1 MEYTDWFSY
10 LGVIF
15 YYNYSFVH
23 TKKKLVE
30 QAQKALYAIYY
41 QIRNLQLP
49 IDLQL
54 NMLDSFVAPILLYGS
69 EVWGVGKNDNIEKIH
84 LQFLKRNLGVRV
96 TLQIV

>member
-1 MEYTDWFSY
+1 MYRQHTAKEELEYTDWFSY

-54 NMLDSFVAPILLYGS
+54 NMLDSFVAPILLYKGLH
-69 EVWGVGKNDNIEKIH
+69 KYI
-84 LQFLKRNLGVRV
+84 
-96 TLQIV
+96 